1 MASSSEE
8 ITRKTI
14 SLQLKERRKEL
25 NLSLQKLAELSGVS
39 VSMISRTERAEV
51 TPSTSVLSRLVN
63 ALDLSF
69 AGLMGSQSTEDIVVL
84 RAGEQPVLEDKNNH
98 FTRTCL
104 SPILP
109 GRGIDVVKV
118 NLGAFSGSG
127 ELVAHNQPVK
137 EYIYVLEGSLEVTVG
152 ETVSLLIK
160 GDSMFYAA
168 KVRHGFYNPAETE
181 CEFLLVID
189 GKQS

>member
-1 MASSSEE
+1 MTSGSEE
-8 ITRKTI
+8 ITRKTL
-14 SLQLKERRKEL
+14 SRQLKARRKEL
-25 NLSLQKLAELSGVS
+25 NYSLQTLAELSGVS
-39 VSMISRTERAEV
+39 VSMISRTERGEV

-69 AGLMGSQSTEDIVVL
+69 AGLMSSQMSDDIVVI
-84 RAGEQPVLEDKNNH
+84 RSGTQPVLEDKHNR

-127 ELVAHNQPVK
+127 ELVGHTQPVK
-137 EYIYVLEGSLEVTVG
+137 EYIYILAGCVDVTVG
-152 ETVSLLIK
+152 EAVSRLNA
-160 GDSMFYAA
+160 GDSMFYTA
-168 KVRHGFYNPAETE
+168 KVRHGFYNPAQDD

-189 GKQS
+189 GKQN